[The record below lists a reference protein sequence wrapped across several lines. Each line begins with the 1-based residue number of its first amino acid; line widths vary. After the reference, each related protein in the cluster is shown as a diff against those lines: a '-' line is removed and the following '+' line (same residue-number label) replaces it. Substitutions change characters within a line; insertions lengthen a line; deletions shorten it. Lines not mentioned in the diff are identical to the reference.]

1 MLSKVI
7 YMRSE
12 YVVIKGKVTFEH
24 IFRKKTK
31 KKNVE
36 HFYQLRTYVVDISV
50 IHDRGLKV
58 AEI

>member
-24 IFRKKTK
+24 IFRKKIK
-31 KKNVE
+31 KKCGTLLSTKN
-36 HFYQLRTYVVDISV
+36 I
-50 IHDRGLKV
+50 RGGYFCNT
-58 AEI
+58 